1 MLQPETSRAAPATHV
16 AACVGAAVWRMR
28 AALPRPSALKF
39 VVMLRRPEER
49 AASHFRMLGKLARRG
64 EEWAQAGTPCPG
76 PPHPALH
83 APRPSQ
89 STSTPP
95 PLLWLRPTANPNLH
109 QVYVANHS
117 LDSKLRAEATA
128 FAACARAYA
137 AAAQSR
143 GEGDGGVGGM
153 PAQARPAASSTPSL
167 RTLRPIPPLLLRAGV
182 ARVCRRGVR
191 LPLLRGRAVALRS
204 AAAWLAG
211 QARPHVLVHPTRR
224 RRARRLPPLLSRGS
238 FSTRQFLALTLDE
251 FAAAPRAVLP
261 RVASFLGVV
270 PFPRLVL
277 NWNWQWNQLKQN
289 PGAQAAAGA
298 APSPLLAELRA
309 FYAPYNAGLAALL
322 RKRGQ
327 AHTARYVEGWREN
340 ASAVDGAL

>member
-1 MLQPETSRAAPATHV
+1 
-16 AACVGAAVWRMR
+16 MR

-76 PPHPALH
+76 PPHPAPH

-153 PAQARPAASSTPSL
+153 PAQARQRAPHGLLYALSPHSPPGIPRCCCCAQAWHECVAVACGFHSCVVAQSL
-167 RTLRPIPPLLLRAGV
+167 YAPQ
-182 ARVCRRGVR
+182 
-191 LPLLRGRAVALRS
+191 LRG
-204 AAAWLAG
+204 WLG
-211 QARPHVLVHPTRR
+211 
-224 RRARRLPPLLSRGS
+224 RRARAPTSLFIPP
-238 FSTRQFLALTLDE
+238 
-251 FAAAPRAVLP
+251 AAAAHAASLPSCLVAASRRAN
-261 RVASFLGVV
+261 FL
-270 PFPRLVL
+270 R
-277 NWNWQWNQLKQN
+277 
-289 PGAQAAAGA
+289 
-298 APSPLLAELRA
+298 
-309 FYAPYNAGLAALL
+309 
-322 RKRGQ
+322 
-327 AHTARYVEGWREN
+327 
-340 ASAVDGAL
+340 